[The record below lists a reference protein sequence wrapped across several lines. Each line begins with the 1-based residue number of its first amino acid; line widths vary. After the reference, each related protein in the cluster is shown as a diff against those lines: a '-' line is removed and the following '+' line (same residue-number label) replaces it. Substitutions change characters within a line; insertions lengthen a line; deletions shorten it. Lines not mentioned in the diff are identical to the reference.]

1 MIRMVVGVAAAALL
15 AAACGAAG
23 GGKGVLVAQCVKEGQ
38 PQKQCQCMADKVE
51 KAVDKDVFRAM
62 VLEAE
67 GKVEESEKLMAS
79 LPMEKQMTA
88 MGALSAIECMGLQ

>member
-1 MIRMVVGVAAAALL
+1 MIRMVMGVAAVALL
-15 AAACGAAG
+15 ATACGAG
-23 GGKGVLVAQCVKEGQ
+23 GGKAAIVAKCVKEDGQ
-38 PQKQCQCMADKVE
+38 SQKVCQCMADKVE
-51 KAVDKDVFRAM
+51 KAVDKDVFRAI

-88 MGALSAIECMGLQ
+88 MGALSAIECMNLQ